1 MIVQVHS
8 PNSVAKAF
16 AKSLGFVNPRGYYQY
31 VEGTLPKGIK
41 LKLDYDASFPLDVQ
55 KKGGGIVALPP
66 YWTGDGVRD
75 AEDLEAARKSCK
87 DWQATHPTEAAKK
100 K

>member
-1 MIVQVHS
+1 MNL
-8 PNSVAKAF
+8 PDGVAKAF
-16 AKSLGFVNPRGYYQY
+16 AKSLGFVKPRGYYQY

-75 AEDLEAARKSCK
+75 TQDLETARKTCK
-87 DWQATHPTEAAKK
+87 DWQSTHPVEAGTKK
-100 K
+100 